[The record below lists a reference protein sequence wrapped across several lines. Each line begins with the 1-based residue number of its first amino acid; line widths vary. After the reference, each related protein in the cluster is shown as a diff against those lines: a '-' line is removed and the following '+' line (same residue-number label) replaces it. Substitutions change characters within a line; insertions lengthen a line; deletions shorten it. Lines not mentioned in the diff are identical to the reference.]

1 MELGVLLVAAMLAL
15 RILTMPAAR
24 RELREQPRLAA
35 VFVVLGIA
43 ALAVVIW
50 AAARS
55 PIVLRSTS
63 IAAAISVAFFAWRSR
78 PGFGRNRSRPPG
90 SLGLK
95 NSLDAI
101 VDRSFYAG
109 QVQRHGRVFKMAQFH
124 RPVVCIVDIGKGR
137 ELLKRE
143 ADNLMLAPL
152 PISAEI
158 PRGFIR
164 YMKPDDYAVYS
175 QLFRTAFSEGVLEAN
190 RELMRDA
197 ARRELAEL
205 AAASDAVSHDGIDP
219 RRSIERLMFTVLLR
233 IYFGDLIEPSDRG
246 VIEGCCRGIGS
257 GDTIGRASPRARRAL
272 QTFEKLIRE
281 RSNSGLAAHA
291 DHSSVLGGILC
302 LKPGAG
308 TDSTAIGNLLLLL
321 EASRDSIG
329 GLLMWT
335 LKNLAG
341 SPESIEMIRGAR
353 GDDDR
358 VDELNECVVF
368 ETLRL
373 AQSEYVYRIVTRPIE
388 VDGFEIPRGWFTRIC
403 VAEAHRQDPPFDR
416 PEVFDPTR
424 FVNRRFSSNEFSP
437 FGLDQHACLGAQ
449 LTLFVSRAFVDVLAR
464 DFDVRVVAD
473 GAPERGNRHWNHW
486 RPSSEFRIAL
496 SRRGADFG

>member
-24 RELREQPRLAA
+24 RELREQPRFAA
-35 VFVVLGIA
+35 TLVLLGVA

-63 IAAAISVAFFAWRSR
+63 IAAAICVAFFAWRSR
-78 PGFGRNRSRPPG
+78 PDSGRSRSRPPG

-101 VDRSFYAG
+101 VDRSFYLG
-109 QVQRHGRVFKMAQFH
+109 QLKRYGRVFKMAQFH
-124 RPVVCIVDIGKGR
+124 KPVVCIVDINKGR

-143 ADNLMLAPL
+143 AANLVLAPL

-175 QLFRTAFSEGVLEAN
+175 QLFRSAFSEGVLEAN
-190 RELMRDA
+190 RKLMRDA
-197 ARRELAEL
+197 AHRELVEL
-205 AAASDAVSHDGIDP
+205 AAASDAAPHDGIDP

-246 VIEGCCRGIGS
+246 VIEGCCRGIES
-257 GDTIGRASPRARRAL
+257 GNTIGRASPRARRAL

-281 RSNSGLAAHA
+281 RINSGLAAHA
-291 DHSSVLGGILC
+291 DHSSVLGGILR

-308 TDSTAIGNLLLLL
+308 ADSTAIGNLLLLL

-335 LKNLAG
+335 LKNLSENPRSVETIRKAG
-341 SPESIEMIRGAR
+341 NGNAR
-353 GDDDR
+353 DYDF
-358 VDELNECVVF
+358 VECIVH

-373 AQSEYVYRIVTRPIE
+373 AQSEYIYRKVIRSIKF
-388 VDGFEIPRGWFTRIC
+388 DGFEIPKGWFIRIC

-416 PEVFDPTR
+416 PEVFDPAR
-424 FVNRRFSSNEFSP
+424 FVNQRFSSNEFSP

-449 LTLFVSRAFVDVLAR
+449 LTLFVSRAFVDVLAH

-473 GAPERGNRHWNHW
+473 GVPERGNRHWNHW
-486 RPSSEFRIAL
+486 RPSSKFRIAL
-496 SRRGADFG
+496 SCREAA